1 MHNFLLDIWHD
12 LRAKRLWPIAALL
25 MVAIAA
31 VPFVLLEKSKPTAP
45 PAPAATTQAQPAADK
60 LPSVTLDEI
69 AAGAPSDLTEFA
81 QRNPFKPLKDIPK
94 GDDTNVTVT
103 RGTSD
108 AAKTDSGS
116 STTSGG
122 SSTGGA
128 KAGSGS
134 GSSTGGYVGP
144 RTTYYQVRADISFGE
159 PGKEKTIEQVENFT
173 LLGDDKDPAALYMGL
188 TNDGKYAVFTV
199 DSAKYEANGEHVCK
213 PSEDSCDFIYLST
226 DEDGNE
232 TNLSTPDGL
241 KTFNLKVLAINKVKV
256 DEKDVVSVPS
266 EDAKSPKSTADR
278 PNTVDLEPR
287 SLFDILVQT
296 R

>member
-1 MHNFLLDIWHD
+1 
-12 LRAKRLWPIAALL
+12 
-25 MVAIAA
+25 
-31 VPFVLLEKSKPTAP
+31 
-45 PAPAATTQAQPAADK
+45 
-60 LPSVTLDEI
+60 
-69 AAGAPSDLTEFA
+69 
-81 QRNPFKPLKDIPK
+81 
-94 GDDTNVTVT
+94 
-103 RGTSD
+103 
-108 AAKTDSGS
+108 
-116 STTSGG
+116 
-122 SSTGGA
+122 
-128 KAGSGS
+128 
-134 GSSTGGYVGP
+134 
-144 RTTYYQVRADISFGE
+144 
-159 PGKEKTIEQVENFT
+159 
-173 LLGDDKDPAALYMGL
+173 MGL

-199 DSAKYEANGEHVCK
+199 DSAKYQANGEHVCK

-256 DEKDVVSVPS
+256 DEKDVVSVPT